1 MRIFKL
7 DFKIPK
13 KSRIAILDFP
23 GANLIQRT
31 LNINNIPII
40 SLRAVKINLLIL
52 ILSIFENQNLTKGQ
66 KYIVSFI
73 KFVRPKM
80 IISHIDNNQFFYNL
94 KKIFPEI
101 IFIFIQNGTSLADY
115 SKKEIKKLNWK
126 ADYFFSYSKSFSEI
140 YNSIF
145 NIQTHTIGSFKNNL
159 KTRKKKIK
167 KKDLVYI
174 SQFTKSNFPN
184 EKIKSGRKFYSRE
197 TFFKAERVLLP
208 IIHKFCL
215 NNNLN
220 LIIAGRNFFK
230 IDSTSE
236 EKFYKDIIFKKGELK
251 TNFIFKHIQ
260 DEFSSYD
267 LMDQSKLV
275 VFIDSA
281 LGYQSLARKNKS
293 LACCLR
299 SAFLKNENLKF
310 GWPLKLKNEGDF
322 WINYFDKKKI
332 ENKLEFLFNLPQS
345 KWKKIYHKQKNKL
358 VIFDS
363 DNLTFKKIVR
373 KLLN

>member
-184 EKIKSGRKFYSRE
+184 
-197 TFFKAERVLLP
+197 
-208 IIHKFCL
+208 
-215 NNNLN
+215 
-220 LIIAGRNFFK
+220 
-230 IDSTSE
+230 
-236 EKFYKDIIFKKGELK
+236 
-251 TNFIFKHIQ
+251 
-260 DEFSSYD
+260 
-267 LMDQSKLV
+267 
-275 VFIDSA
+275 
-281 LGYQSLARKNKS
+281 
-293 LACCLR
+293 
-299 SAFLKNENLKF
+299 
-310 GWPLKLKNEGDF
+310 
-322 WINYFDKKKI
+322 
-332 ENKLEFLFNLPQS
+332 
-345 KWKKIYHKQKNKL
+345 
-358 VIFDS
+358 
-363 DNLTFKKIVR
+363 
-373 KLLN
+373 